1 MCLQINAFG
10 LKIVRTTE
18 SCDKLNRLVDFKNVK
33 DDGSAVNFDLD
44 FWTLPVL
51 KFRLWILNYKIQII
65 DLGELQL

>member
-18 SCDKLNRLVDFKNVK
+18 SCDKLNRLVDFENVK

-44 FWTLPVL
+44 SGLYLF
-51 KFRLWILNYKIQII
+51 
-65 DLGELQL
+65 